1 MTSAPAGQP
10 GSLRAPILPGDRWPL
25 ITPAGLRPGTGRRV
39 VCSRCRRLVVTDGC
53 FVLIY
58 SIATVASS
66 HVFTANARAVF
77 GSLNS

>member
-1 MTSAPAGQP
+1 
-10 GSLRAPILPGDRWPL
+10 
-25 ITPAGLRPGTGRRV
+25 
-39 VCSRCRRLVVTDGC
+39 VTDGC

-66 HVFTANARAVF
+66 HVFTANARDVF